1 MNLHGLTHF
10 QLSQWL
16 SDHGEKPFRAA
27 QVFEWVYRKGASDW
41 GKMSDLPKSLRE
53 ELSRHFFIN
62 NLELVRTQKA
72 QETTRVTW
80 QLSDGL
86 KMDTVVTEGEVSLA
100 SQVGCPGRC
109 FFCAS
114 GKKGLL
120 RNLTAGEMV
129 EQVYRMPEKVTH
141 VAFSGMGEPLEN
153 VEEVLAAIRFLTAK
167 ERLNLPETR
176 ITVSTIG
183 IVSGL
188 KRLAAE
194 GIHYRLSIALHAPN
208 QRIRERIIPY
218 ARKYSLR
225 EIFMALDRPV
235 IFDYMLLTGLND
247 APEHAYEL
255 AALLKD
261 QRCKINLMPCNP
273 VLGLN
278 LPRTRKGAI
287 EAFREILLTSGLEVI
302 TRPARGKDISAAP
315 GQIGRYT
322 EINSK
327 IGF

>member
-1 MNLHGLTHF
+1 MKIHGMTCS
-10 QLSQWL
+10 QLSQWF

-27 QVFEWVYRKGASDW
+27 QIFEWIYRRGVFDW
-41 GKMSDLPKSLRE
+41 EKMSDLPKSLRD
-53 ELSRHFFIN
+53 ELPKHFSVN
-62 NLELVRTQKA
+62 VLELIRTQKA
-72 QETTRVTW
+72 QETTKFTW

-86 KMDTVVTEGEVSLA
+86 KIETVATEGEVSLA

-109 FFCAS
+109 FFCGS
-114 GKKGLL
+114 GKQGLI

-129 EQVYRMPEKVTH
+129 EQVYRIPEKVTH
-141 VAFSGMGEPLEN
+141 VSFSGMGEPLEN
-153 VEEVLAAIRFLTAK
+153 MEEVLKAVHFLTAK

-176 ITVSTIG
+176 ITLSTIG
-183 IVSGL
+183 IVPAL
-188 KRLAAE
+188 KRFAAE
-194 GIHYRLSIALHAPN
+194 GLDYRLTIGLHAPN
-208 QRIRERIIPY
+208 QRIREKIIPY

-225 EIFMALDRPV
+225 EIFMSLDRPV

-261 QRCKINLMPCNP
+261 QRCKVNLTPCNP

-287 EAFREILLTSGLEVI
+287 EAFREILLNSGLAVI
-302 TRPARGKDISAAP
+302 TRPAKGKDISAAL
-315 GQIGRYT
+315 GQMNVYT
-322 EINSK
+322 K
-327 IGF
+327 